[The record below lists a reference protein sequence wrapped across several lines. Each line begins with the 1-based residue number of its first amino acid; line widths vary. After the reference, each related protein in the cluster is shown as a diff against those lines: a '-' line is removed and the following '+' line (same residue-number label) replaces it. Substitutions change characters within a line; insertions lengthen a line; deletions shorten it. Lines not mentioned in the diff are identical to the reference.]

1 MAKLQEV
8 AILSKDVEDELAE
21 TLRNSVERVEGKSY
35 VLQRKIFVMINF
47 LRERGYK
54 FMSSKQFSL
63 AKKLNITSNSDTFRK
78 YRDMFDEKW
87 EEERQLIEAAESDRK
102 NERAESDEAL
112 DEAHKDEAAAKPGPN
127 QGRRRRDMPSK
138 STYQI
143 EVGEIEIGQF
153 RKAMSTVNDM
163 RDARGKRY
171 QLTDFLTYYV
181 FRQLSAYVNTLDNA
195 NHSKV
200 DIAIQSYMR
209 VKQKTPQLQ
218 WVKDVVHT
226 KSDSKSFRL
235 EFLRW
240 LEGFE
245 IEAAHK
251 NKLQKLL
258 LDESLG
264 CDDMMQQLRSIVTF
278 SVLPRLHADVVI
290 RPL

>member
-1 MAKLQEV
+1 MT
-8 AILSKDVEDELAE
+8 ILSKDVEDELVDI
-21 TLRNSVERVEGKSY
+21 LRKSVERVEGKSY

-54 FMSSKQFSL
+54 FMPSKQFAL
-63 AKKLNITSNSDTFRK
+63 AKRLKITSNSDTFRK

-102 NERAESDEAL
+102 NERADCDEAL
-112 DEAHKDEAAAKPGPN
+112 DEAHKDEAAAKPGPK
-127 QGRRRRDMPSK
+127 QGRRGRDMPSK

-143 EVGEIEIGQF
+143 EVGEIEIGRF

-181 FRQLSAYVNTLDNA
+181 FRQLSAHVDKLDNA
-195 NHSKV
+195 DHSQV
-200 DIAIQSYMR
+200 DIAIQSHMR
-209 VKQKTPQLQ
+209 VKHTIPQLQ

-226 KSDSKSFRL
+226 KSDSKAFRL
-235 EFLRW
+235 ELLGW

-245 IEAAHK
+245 IDAAHK
-251 NKLQKLL
+251 KKLQKLL
-258 LDESLG
+258 LDENLG
-264 CDDMMQQLRSIVTF
+264 CEDMMQQLRSIVTF
-278 SVLPRLHADVVI
+278 SVLPRVHADVASSEMS
-290 RPL
+290 